1 MKYSFNTWA
10 FSHFPCW
17 VPSYPIEEVIKR
29 LAEIGYDA
37 LELGCA
43 QPQAWPYFTDKEKRA
58 SVRKTLKENNLRI
71 SSVLPAPGG
80 GPGGN
85 IASANVLEREWT
97 KQYWKDCIDMGLEMD
112 DCKTLLCVC
121 GWYIY
126 GTRKRDPFVVARQ
139 SLENLKAIEN
149 SLK

>member
-43 QPQAWPYFTDKEKRA
+43 QPQAWPYFTDK
-58 SVRKTLKENNLRI
+58 
-71 SSVLPAPGG
+71 
-80 GPGGN
+80 
-85 IASANVLEREWT
+85 
-97 KQYWKDCIDMGLEMD
+97 
-112 DCKTLLCVC
+112 
-121 GWYIY
+121 
-126 GTRKRDPFVVARQ
+126 
-139 SLENLKAIEN
+139 
-149 SLK
+149 

>member
-43 QPQAWPYFTDKEKRA
+43 QGK
-58 SVRKTLKENNLRI
+58 
-71 SSVLPAPGG
+71 
-80 GPGGN
+80 
-85 IASANVLEREWT
+85 
-97 KQYWKDCIDMGLEMD
+97 
-112 DCKTLLCVC
+112 
-121 GWYIY
+121 
-126 GTRKRDPFVVARQ
+126 
-139 SLENLKAIEN
+139 
-149 SLK
+149 

>member
-58 SVRKTLKENNLRI
+58 SVRKTLKEFLLCFRHQE
-71 SSVLPAPGG
+71 VDL
-80 GPGGN
+80 
-85 IASANVLEREWT
+85 VE
-97 KQYWKDCIDMGLEMD
+97 
-112 DCKTLLCVC
+112 TLLQQMFWNENGPNSTGKTVLI
-121 GWYIY
+121 WAQRWM
-126 GTRKRDPFVVARQ
+126 TVKHFFVYVDGIFMEQERGMHG
-139 SLENLKAIEN
+139 NGPWKASQKLQNMEQRVV
-149 SLK
+149 

>member
-43 QPQAWPYFTDKEKRA
+43 QLRHGHILLIRKKEH
-58 SVRKTLKENNLRI
+58 L
-71 SSVLPAPGG
+71 
-80 GPGGN
+80 
-85 IASANVLEREWT
+85 
-97 KQYWKDCIDMGLEMD
+97 
-112 DCKTLLCVC
+112 
-121 GWYIY
+121 
-126 GTRKRDPFVVARQ
+126 
-139 SLENLKAIEN
+139 
-149 SLK
+149 

>member
-71 SSVLPAPGG
+71 SSVLPGTRRWTWWKHCFSKCFG
-80 GPGGN
+80 TRMDQT
-85 IASANVLEREWT
+85 VLERL
-97 KQYWKDCIDMGLEMD
+97 Y
-112 DCKTLLCVC
+112 
-121 GWYIY
+121 
-126 GTRKRDPFVVARQ
+126 
-139 SLENLKAIEN
+139 
-149 SLK
+149 

>member
-43 QPQAWPYFTDKEKRA
+43 HSLRHGHILLIRKKEH
-58 SVRKTLKENNLRI
+58 L
-71 SSVLPAPGG
+71 
-80 GPGGN
+80 
-85 IASANVLEREWT
+85 
-97 KQYWKDCIDMGLEMD
+97 
-112 DCKTLLCVC
+112 
-121 GWYIY
+121 
-126 GTRKRDPFVVARQ
+126 
-139 SLENLKAIEN
+139 
-149 SLK
+149 